1 MKEEK
6 VRLLWTIFNQLG
18 LKEIPS
24 SMVSRRM
31 TVFKAF
37 DENNQAFL
45 DPLFAQRFWNMFEEG
60 KTQKVSVLSE
70 GKITPNH
77 IFSFINDNQN
87 LWTEAFACEDEGVL
101 VQEESDIKKLEQ
113 YKEITERNKIQQ
125 TQPGDSL
132 FFEKLFSNLIVTDAI
147 PYPDYEKEILYL
159 MEGMS
164 ALYDENILD
173 EAIKAYVQAIYKG
186 DATNSYRLLLEEFN
200 KNQEVYKKLGLSFS
214 YPELK
219 TGEGR
224 ISRMMDATYIAS
236 TFSSGVFE
244 LRRIISIVNRIGEV
258 GFSENEIL
266 KFFKAY
272 LDGGLDNILLNPP
285 DNKSYFKRIEK
296 TIDYDFKINLKELFP
311 ILTCVPKELTPLFS
325 KILNIMTRVK
335 IVEWSKN
342 VPIGEET
349 TIIDL
354 LFETQ
359 KNCMKI
365 MEENADELVSLEE
378 MFMLSNA
385 NVINNVIEYFSN
397 KLAYSYLLGIRKG
410 GIGKELLDSFRNLS
424 SPRGLG
430 IQILDLKNYYEQIYS
445 VSWQREFYYDFV
457 LGIASKGLSSSRKE
471 TVRERVNLLVQKDPK
486 QARRQQDTR
495 KKIASELIFDA
506 LKQAIPFLRP
516 NFTTAEGAQEYFGRT
531 FLSIKTALNMAWIKK
546 ILRTGFD
553 LYIEH
558 PVTHAWTNE
567 MEDLSREMIRYAQ
580 NLTTLNRPSSE
591 INELLVESLREAF
604 GGLYY
609 VNQSHVD
616 QEVLS
621 LFLKLPETP
630 SIIDLASVQKY
641 LDSAFQE
648 SKTIIN
654 NILGRE
660 VEEEFERK
668 TFDQEIEERISLANN
683 VIDWYVKSINT
694 FYDHAITESISLEK
708 STDPNE
714 TLLKTLYGGV
724 FFLIEES
731 MDLLLSQ
738 DEKLTKAS
746 FLKELFFKQVTALKS
761 FFMLKKIDYNYQIL
775 IDYVLEQIELWDSA
789 FRLRAILTDLEGD
802 NRLRRA
808 VDLSHTSEIDYI
820 KTEKSSYSFIEE
832 PSIRGLAARELV
844 VQWIKKWANSVINLA
859 ERILSDISHSL
870 SDEFLEKFEEEI
882 YELLFTSTG
891 RDDIRNFMI
900 PLILGNVKGVTGFE
914 TCCLPQE
921 FSLNY
926 GTEVFSEVVKCD
938 SQLSLYFLAKN
949 WTEIKS
955 EDRIYK
961 EKMLG
966 GSVDFVSYLGT
977 RIESCRQL
985 IGSRE
990 LKLSDVVKKA
1000 TGLSLSG
1007 LKLQTIVFQLG
1018 NEDIFSAATYAE
1030 NPFEGSEV
1038 TGLTLELITKDNI
1051 PIGNLLPLCENASE
1065 VLAGLIERNS
1075 NNVSNPDSLYKAVV
1089 RQLLDEAKL
1098 ILVYDSGTLKE
1109 RLIQKSLTSRELLNI
1124 RDISRTALR
1133 ITSAY
1138 KIKIKRI
1145 LQNDQEVLLPE
1156 DVSYFGEK
1164 LENFGLFVQLIFP
1177 FFEPAQHVKERLMD
1191 DQQLMNT
1198 LGISKRDDF
1207 QKEMIFPSLVVFDD
1221 NGSYKVILGTYDQDI
1236 LKMVIA
1242 EEDTTSKMG
1251 LRTIQYLLKTR
1262 SSFTEFTTEI
1272 GLIPLPELNRS
1283 IPLNLIKVLKEKDG
1297 IMTIDFKLIKDIQLG
1312 AI

>member
-1 MKEEK
+1 
-6 VRLLWTIFNQLG
+6 
-18 LKEIPS
+18 
-24 SMVSRRM
+24 M
-31 TVFKAF
+31 TVFRAF
-37 DENNQAFL
+37 DENKQAFL
-45 DPLFAQRFWNMFEEG
+45 DPLFAQRFWSMFEEG

-77 IFSFINDNQN
+77 IFSFINDNQD
-87 LWTEAFACEDEGVL
+87 LWTEAFAREDEGVL
-101 VQEESDIKKLEQ
+101 VQEETDLEMLEQ
-113 YKEITERNKIQQ
+113 CKEITERNKIQE
-125 TQPGDSL
+125 TQPNDSL
-132 FFEKLFSNLIVTDAI
+132 FFEKLLSNLTVTDAI
-147 PYPDYEKEILYL
+147 SYPDYEKEILFL
-159 MEGMS
+159 MEGMT
-164 ALYDENILD
+164 ALNDENILD
-173 EAIKAYVQAIYKG
+173 EAVKAYVQAMYKG

-200 KNQEVYKKLGLSFS
+200 KNQEIYKRLGLSFS

-219 TGEGR
+219 TGEGTV
-224 ISRMMDATYIAS
+224 SRMMDATYIAS

-266 KFFKAY
+266 NFFKAY

-285 DNKSYFKRIEK
+285 DTKSYSKRVEE
-296 TIDYDFKINLKELFP
+296 TIDYDFKINLSELFP
-311 ILTCVPKELTPLFS
+311 TLTCEPKELTSLYS
-325 KILNIMTRVK
+325 KLLNIMTRIK

-359 KNCMKI
+359 KKI
-365 MEENADELVSLEE
+365 LKIIEEDAEELVSLEE
-378 MFMLSNA
+378 MFMLSNV
-385 NVINNVIEYFSN
+385 NVISNVIEYFSK

-445 VSWQREFYYDFV
+445 DTWQREFYYDFV

-486 QARRQQDTR
+486 QARRQHDMR
-495 KKIASELIFDA
+495 KKIASELIFNA
-506 LKQAIPFLRP
+506 LKQMIPLLRP
-516 NFTTAEGAQEYFGRT
+516 SFTTAEGAEEYFGRT
-531 FLSIKTALNMAWIKK
+531 FLSIKSALNMAWIKK

-558 PVTHAWTNE
+558 PVKTVWTNE

-609 VNQSHVD
+609 VNQSHVN

-641 LDSAFQE
+641 LDNAFQE
-648 SKTIIN
+648 SKNIMN
-654 NILGRE
+654 NILKRE

-668 TFDQEIEERISLANN
+668 TFDQEIEERISLGNN
-683 VIDWYVKSINT
+683 AIDWYIKSINT
-694 FYDHAITESISLEK
+694 FYDHVITESISLEK
-708 STDPNE
+708 STDPND

-738 DEKLTKAS
+738 DEKLNKAS
-746 FLKELFFKQVTALKS
+746 FLRELFIKQVSALKT
-761 FFMLKKIDYNYQIL
+761 FFMQKKIDYNYQIL

-789 FRLRAILTDLEGD
+789 FRLRAILADLEGD
-802 NRLRRA
+802 NRLRKA
-808 VDLSHTSEIDYI
+808 VNLSHASEIDYT
-820 KTEKSSYSFIEE
+820 KAEDSSYSFIKE
-832 PSIRGLAARELV
+832 PGIRGLAARELV
-844 VQWIKKWANSVINLA
+844 VPWIKKWANSVINLA
-859 ERILSDISHSL
+859 ERILSDISHTL
-870 SDEFLEKFEEEI
+870 SNEDLEKFEEEM
-882 YELLFTSTG
+882 YGLLFTSTG
-891 RDDIRNFMI
+891 RDDIRNFMV
-900 PLILGNVKGVTGFE
+900 PLILGNVKEVTGYE
-914 TCCLPQE
+914 TCRLPLE
-921 FSLNY
+921 FSMNY
-926 GTEVFSEVVKCD
+926 VTEVFSEAVKCD
-938 SQLSLYFLAKN
+938 SQLSLHFLERN
-949 WTEIKS
+949 WTEIKA
-955 EDRIYK
+955 EVHKYK

-966 GSVDFVSYLGT
+966 GSIDFVAYLGT

-1000 TGLSLSG
+1000 TGLNLSG

-1018 NEDIFSAATYAE
+1018 KKDIFSAATYAE

-1038 TGLTLELITKDNI
+1038 TGLTLELISKENI
-1051 PIGNLLPLCENASE
+1051 PIGNLHPLCENASE

-1075 NNVSNPDSLYKAVV
+1075 SNVSNPDLLYKAVI

-1098 ILVYDSGTLKE
+1098 ILICDSGTLKE
-1109 RLIQKSLTSRELLNI
+1109 RLTQKGLTSKEMLDT
-1124 RDISRTALR
+1124 RDISRTAIR

-1145 LQNDQEVLLPE
+1145 RKNNRDVLLPE
-1156 DVSYFGEK
+1156 EVSYFSEK
-1164 LENFGLFVQLIFP
+1164 LENFGLFAQLIFP
-1177 FFEPAQHVKERLMD
+1177 FFEPAQFVKEQLQG
-1191 DQQLMNT
+1191 DQQLMNN
-1198 LGISKRDDF
+1198 LGISKKDDF
-1207 QKEMIFPSLVVFDD
+1207 QKETIFPSLVVFDD

-1242 EEDTTSKMG
+1242 EEDMTSKMG

-1262 SSFTEFTTEI
+1262 SSFAEFTTEI
-1272 GLIPLPELNRS
+1272 GLLPLPELNRS

-1297 IMTIDFKLIKDIQLG
+1297 IMTLDLKLIKNIQLG